1 VVETVIFKE
10 AVDFGIAK
18 VSDSEVDEVFKST
31 RAKIMEKANVK
42 SHWINL
48 EISDAM
54 LKEKIQ
60 RKLRAGKL
68 LKYKTDTDQ
77 HEATEEEVKDYFEK
91 NRQRFGSAS
100 LDSFKVTIKKFLT
113 KKTADD
119 RLREWFDVLKKKY
132 KVKSL

>member
-1 VVETVIFKE
+1 
-10 AVDFGIAK
+10 
-18 VSDSEVDEVFKST
+18 
-31 RAKIMEKANVK
+31 
-42 SHWINL
+42 
-48 EISDAM
+48 
-54 LKEKIQ
+54 
-60 RKLRAGKL
+60 
-68 LKYKTDTDQ
+68 
-77 HEATEEEVKDYFEK
+77 VKDYFEK